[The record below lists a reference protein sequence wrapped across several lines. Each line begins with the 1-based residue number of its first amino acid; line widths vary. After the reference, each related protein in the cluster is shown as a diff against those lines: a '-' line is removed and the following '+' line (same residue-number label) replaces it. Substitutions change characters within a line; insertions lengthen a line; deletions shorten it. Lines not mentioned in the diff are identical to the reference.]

1 MQLTEE
7 ETKLTQ
13 RSKPKSKTRKSA
25 LNKGASNLLE
35 DTLATLNRL
44 TKDAET
50 TLSKVRRAVKD
61 ASQNVAS
68 GAGDLAS
75 HLPVVGHPKKA
86 KPKARKAAGSSKKRA
101 SSKSVPSAKPS
112 AEKKSTASASKK
124 ADAAPKARAARK
136 PAAPK
141 SPAETKS

>member
-1 MQLTEE
+1 MKQLTEE

-25 LNKGASNLLE
+25 LNKGTANLLE

-75 HLPVVGHPKKA
+75 HLPVVGNPKKG
-86 KPKARKAAGSSKKRA
+86 KPKAHKATGNSKKRA
-101 SSKSVPSAKPS
+101 SSKSVASTGS
-112 AEKKSTASASKK
+112 SGEKKSTASASKK
-124 ADAAPKARAARK
+124 SDSAPKARAARK
-136 PAAPK
+136 PAASK
-141 SPAETKS
+141 SSE

>member
-7 ETKLTQ
+7 DTKMAQ

-25 LNKGASNLLE
+25 SNTGASQLFE
-35 DTLATLNRL
+35 DTLSKLNRL
-44 TKDAET
+44 TKDAEN
-50 TLSKVRRAVKD
+50 TLGKVRRAVKD

-86 KPKARKAAGSSKKRA
+86 KARKTASSSKKRA
-101 SSKSVPSAKPS
+101 GSKNGASAGPS

-124 ADAAPKARAARK
+124 SDSAPKARAARK
-136 PAAPK
+136 PAASK
-141 SPAETKS
+141 SSE

>member
-1 MQLTEE
+1 MA
-7 ETKLTQ
+7 Q
-13 RSKPKSKTRKSA
+13 RSKPKAKNTTRKSA
-25 LNKGASNLLE
+25 SNKGESNLLE

-86 KPKARKAAGSSKKRA
+86 KPKARKAASSSKKRA
-101 SSKSVPSAKPS
+101 SSKSAASAKPS

-124 ADAAPKARAARK
+124 ADTAPKAKAARK
-136 PAAPK
+136 PAASK
-141 SPAETKS
+141 SPSEAKS

>member
-25 LNKGASNLLE
+25 LNKGAANILE

-75 HLPVVGHPKKA
+75 HLPVVGNPKKG
-86 KPKARKAAGSSKKRA
+86 KPKAHKATGNSKKRA
-101 SSKSVPSAKPS
+101 SSKSVASTGPSG
-112 AEKKSTASASKK
+112 EKSTASASKK
-124 ADAAPKARAARK
+124 SDSAPKARAARK
-136 PAAPK
+136 PAASK
-141 SPAETKS
+141 SSE